1 MSISLRDQFA
11 MAAMQGFCSNLG
23 FYANHTDVAQRA
35 YDMADAMIVE
45 YGKSNTPSI
54 QEQEAQEKLK
64 GSRVIR
70 RKEVERLTGLGASSI
85 YALMEKGQF
94 PRPLQ
99 ISERTVAWR
108 LVEIEAWL
116 AGLTKKQGTKSNS
129 AGGAK

>member
-11 MAAMQGFCSNLG
+11 MAAMPSLMMLG
-23 FYANHTDVAQRA
+23 RAEDKVAELA
-35 YDMADAMIVE
+35 YKQADAMIVE
-45 YGKSNTPSI
+45 YEKSNTLSI

-70 RKEVERLTGLGASSI
+70 RKEVEKLTGLGASSI
-85 YALMEKGQF
+85 YALMDKGEF

-108 LVEIEAWL
+108 LAEVEEWL
-116 AGLTKKQGTKSNS
+116 ANLTKKREVN
-129 AGGAK
+129 AGLKGGVK